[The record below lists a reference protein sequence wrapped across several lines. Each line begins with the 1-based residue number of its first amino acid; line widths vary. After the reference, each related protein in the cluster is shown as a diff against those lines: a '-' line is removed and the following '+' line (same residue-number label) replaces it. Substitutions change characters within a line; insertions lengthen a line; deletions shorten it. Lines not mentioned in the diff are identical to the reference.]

1 MSVNAAHKKVV
12 LTVQSVPRD
21 WGALR
26 EVLHTA
32 VGLAAGPPRHHVT
45 VILLGDGVVHGVR
58 GHDLPGT
65 ATYMTAARAHGIE
78 FFVDQ
83 QGMLLRGF
91 SEDQFRDEF
100 KVVSRDLLLWKLGMA
115 EVHLRI

>member
-1 MSVNAAHKKVV
+1 MNAAHKKVV

-32 VGLAAGPPRHHVT
+32 VGLAAGPPRHQVT

-78 FFVDQ
+78 FFVEQ

-91 SEDQFRDEF
+91 SEDQFREEF